1 MPLSF
6 NLSKLFSSFI
16 TLNDVSVEYFSMYE
30 IKSLK
35 LGNFST
41 MYSFFLSINSNEFI
55 LKKL

>member
-1 MPLSF
+1 MSLSF

-16 TLNDVSVEYFSMYE
+16 TLNDVSVEHFSMYE

-41 MYSFFLSINSNEFI
+41 MYSFF
-55 LKKL
+55 